1 MTPRPLNARSEATL
15 SITCA
20 RSMRPGLGLGM
31 NRNLEVPLDLGDG
44 LQWFRVLSLGGGRD
58 QSDRV
63 EVRVQAIG
71 DPIPARPL
79 RPAPDG
85 E

>member
-1 MTPRPLNARSEATL
+1 MNPHPPNTRPKATL
-15 SITCA
+15 GITRA
-20 RSMRPGLGLGM
+20 QSMRPCLGLGM
-31 NRNLEVPLDLGDG
+31 NRNLEVPLDLGGG
-44 LQWFRVLSLGGGRD
+44 LRWFRVLSLGGGRD
-58 QSDRV
+58 QPDRV

-71 DPIPARPL
+71 DPVPARPL

>member
-1 MTPRPLNARSEATL
+1 MTSRPLNTRPETNL
-15 SITCA
+15 DITRA
-20 RSMRPGLGLGM
+20 QSMRPDLGLGM

-44 LQWFRVLSLGGGRD
+44 LQWLRVLSLGGGCD
-58 QSDRV
+58 DPDRV
-63 EVRVQAIG
+63 AVRVQAIG
-71 DPIPARPL
+71 DSVPARPL